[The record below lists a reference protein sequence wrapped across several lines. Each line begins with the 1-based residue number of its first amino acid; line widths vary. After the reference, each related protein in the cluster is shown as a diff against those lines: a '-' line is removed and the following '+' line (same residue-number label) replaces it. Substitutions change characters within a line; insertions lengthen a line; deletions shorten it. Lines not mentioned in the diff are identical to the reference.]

1 MRPEK
6 RFGSSMFS
14 PLRPLAFKF
23 TGRAV
28 LIRSG
33 VGMHV
38 GACRTFTPI
47 AVIYTRYLRL
57 GFIVEPVGPRA
68 RYHPDQ
74 SLAHCVHQ
82 NRLRHDKR

>member
-6 RFGSSMFS
+6 RIGSSLSS
-14 PLRPLAFKF
+14 PLRRLAFKF

-28 LIRSG
+28 LIRTG

-47 AVIYTRYLRL
+47 VVIYTRYLRL
-57 GFIVEPVGPRA
+57 GFFVKPVGPHA
-68 RYHPDQ
+68 RDTIPTNH
-74 SLAHCVHQ
+74 
-82 NRLRHDKR
+82 